1 MYQSPN
7 RLVGN
12 KQQEHQERHLIHE
25 TAVSVVAK
33 KKKYRHF
40 TLQNEIRIFTCLIKH
55 CYMEHQFIQLQ
66 IHDNIADLHIH
77 KPEKMNALDSVLLQE
92 LSENITKLEKNN
104 DIKALFISGTPEVFS
119 AGGDLQYMAK
129 MNEETGRKASILIQ
143 DIFNRIE
150 SLPFLTISLVQ
161 GIAFGGGLELC
172 LSCDVCIAG
181 DKSKFALP
189 EMRYGIIPAGGGTI
203 RFLEKTNISQL
214 LYTMTYQK
222 IMTPIE
228 AYSCGLI
235 QDIVRD
241 EDLEKFKAVYKQK
254 IQAVNADTLVK
265 IKSHI
270 KHTGDFLHNPERTK
284 AFENESKLFGHLL
297 EKEGRDKMN
306 AFFEQRK
313 KEN

>member
-1 MYQSPN
+1 
-7 RLVGN
+7 
-12 KQQEHQERHLIHE
+12 
-25 TAVSVVAK
+25 
-33 KKKYRHF
+33 
-40 TLQNEIRIFTCLIKH
+40 
-55 CYMEHQFIQLQ
+55 MEHQFINLQ
-66 IHDNIADLHIH
+66 IQDKIADLHIH

-92 LSENITKLEKNN
+92 LSENISKLEKNK
-104 DIKALFISGTPEVFS
+104 DIKALFITGTPDVFS

-129 MNEETGRKASILIQ
+129 MNESEGCKASTMIQ

-161 GIAFGGGLELC
+161 GIAFGGGLELGLC
-172 LSCDVCIAG
+172 CDVCIAG
-181 DKSKFALP
+181 DKAKFALP

-203 RFLEKTNISQL
+203 RFLEKTNLSQL
-214 LYTMTYQK
+214 LYIMTYQK
-222 IMTPIE
+222 IMTPTE

-241 EDLEKFKAVYKQK
+241 EDMEKFKAVYKQK
-254 IQAVNADTLVK
+254 LQAIHTDTLVK

-270 KHTGDFLHNPERTK
+270 KQTGAYLHIPERTR

-313 KEN
+313 NEN